1 MSALGWGILLGVLK
15 WGLIALVYA
24 VLILF
29 LFSLRREMSLHIG
42 GGQPKAEL
50 ATGKMRVVNP
60 GGDARLAVG
69 AVLYLKS
76 DSHLGAARDND
87 ILLKDPFI
95 SGHHARLTWDGAAW
109 WIEDLGSRNG
119 TFVSGQPCP
128 ARTPQPV
135 HFGARLQVGDII
147 FELMETN

>member
-1 MSALGWGILLGVLK
+1 MSPLGWGVLLWVLK
-15 WGLIALVYA
+15 WGLLALVYA

-50 ATGKMRVVNP
+50 ATGKIRVTNP
-60 GGDARLAVG
+60 GGDARLAAG

-76 DSHLGAARDND
+76 DSRLGAARDND
-87 ILLKDPFI
+87 IFLKDPFI
-95 SGHHARLTWDGAAW
+95 SSHHARLTWDGASW

-119 TFVSGQPCP
+119 TFVSGRPCP
-128 ARTPQPV
+128 ARVPQPV
-135 HFGARLQVGDII
+135 DFGAPLQVGDIT
-147 FELMETN
+147 FELMGTS